1 MFDDKDAV
9 FGFGCGKGASLINF
23 IYHGIKKIGGV
34 EYDNELYLILKNNF
48 TKLGIDYSNVIR
60 DDASNVT
67 EKLDEYNYFYMYN
80 PFGGELFSKVIK
92 NLEESYLR
100 NKRRITLIYSGAC
113 LHSKVIEGGIIMLT
127 KMVDTDFWLR
137 DVHIY
142 TTHV

>member
-1 MFDDKDAV
+1 MT
-9 FGFGCGKGASLINF
+9 L
-23 IYHGIKKIGGV
+23 
-34 EYDNELYLILKNNF
+34 LKNNF